1 MRKPKKEIQLT
12 SYDELL
18 GINEAE
24 QNSFN
29 QVFEVPLNELYPFK
43 NHPFH
48 VNDDEKMAETV
59 ESIKNYGILNPALVR
74 PRAEGG
80 YELIAGHRRKRGCEL
95 AGKSKM
101 PVLIRNYTD
110 DEAVIVMVD
119 SNIQRENLLPS
130 EKAYAYKMKMDAVKH
145 QGIKDENAV
154 SVDSADLV
162 GQAAGDSGRTVQR
175 YIRLTCLIPELLKL
189 LDEGKINFTVGVSLT
204 YLSETE
210 QIWVKDCIV
219 SGASSVTGSM
229 ATKLKQYSG
238 EGKLTELA
246 VQLILNEKK
255 TETGKDESI
264 SQRNITENRL
274 NRLSMNCLIT
284 GRKANNEGR
293 RESKMAKSES
303 TKIEFGYF
311 HDYES
316 EQFAFYRIPKVLFTD
331 EYFRNLSSDAKVL
344 YGLMLD
350 RMALSIRNN
359 WVDNEGK
366 VYIIFTL
373 EQVMEYMNCG
383 KDKGVK
389 ILAELDTDK
398 GIGLIERVKRGLGKP
413 TIIYVK
419 SFVYRK
425 EKVLDS
431 AENDN
436 RSQEVG
442 KAEVKSSE
450 KPKSGVLESRSQEF
464 GKTEVWKSEKSKSRV
479 RKNRSTEV
487 GKTDPNN
494 TNYNYTDISN
504 TDRSNTDLINLS
516 DSSEQQSM
524 DLMEEMGLFQ
534 MNTALVKRNIEYDC
548 LVQRCR
554 LGEQQQLDEIVAL
567 IVETISIEREN
578 ITISGVKYPY
588 QFVKSRLLL
597 LEESHIEYVLD
608 CLHEN
613 TREVKNIK
621 AYLLTCLMNSIT
633 TIGNYYQAKVNHDM
647 YGGGI

>member
-1 MRKPKKEIQLT
+1 
-12 SYDELL
+12 
-18 GINEAE
+18 
-24 QNSFN
+24 
-29 QVFEVPLNELYPFK
+29 
-43 NHPFH
+43 
-48 VNDDEKMAETV
+48 
-59 ESIKNYGILNPALVR
+59 
-74 PRAEGG
+74 
-80 YELIAGHRRKRGCEL
+80 
-95 AGKSKM
+95 
-101 PVLIRNYTD
+101 
-110 DEAVIVMVD
+110 
-119 SNIQRENLLPS
+119 
-130 EKAYAYKMKMDAVKH
+130 
-145 QGIKDENAV
+145 
-154 SVDSADLV
+154 
-162 GQAAGDSGRTVQR
+162 
-175 YIRLTCLIPELLKL
+175 
-189 LDEGKINFTVGVSLT
+189 
-204 YLSETE
+204 
-210 QIWVKDCIV
+210 
-219 SGASSVTGSM
+219 
-229 ATKLKQYSG
+229 
-238 EGKLTELA
+238 
-246 VQLILNEKK
+246 
-255 TETGKDESI
+255 
-264 SQRNITENRL
+264 
-274 NRLSMNCLIT
+274 
-284 GRKANNEGR
+284 
-293 RESKMAKSES
+293 MAKSES

-450 KPKSGVLESRSQEF
+450 NTTYRG
-464 GKTEVWKSEKSKSRV
+464 
-479 RKNRSTEV
+479 RKIRTTEV

-524 DLMEEMGLFQ
+524 DLMEEMELFQ

>member
-1 MRKPKKEIQLT
+1 
-12 SYDELL
+12 
-18 GINEAE
+18 
-24 QNSFN
+24 
-29 QVFEVPLNELYPFK
+29 
-43 NHPFH
+43 
-48 VNDDEKMAETV
+48 
-59 ESIKNYGILNPALVR
+59 
-74 PRAEGG
+74 
-80 YELIAGHRRKRGCEL
+80 
-95 AGKSKM
+95 
-101 PVLIRNYTD
+101 
-110 DEAVIVMVD
+110 
-119 SNIQRENLLPS
+119 
-130 EKAYAYKMKMDAVKH
+130 
-145 QGIKDENAV
+145 
-154 SVDSADLV
+154 
-162 GQAAGDSGRTVQR
+162 
-175 YIRLTCLIPELLKL
+175 
-189 LDEGKINFTVGVSLT
+189 
-204 YLSETE
+204 
-210 QIWVKDCIV
+210 
-219 SGASSVTGSM
+219 
-229 ATKLKQYSG
+229 
-238 EGKLTELA
+238 
-246 VQLILNEKK
+246 
-255 TETGKDESI
+255 
-264 SQRNITENRL
+264 
-274 NRLSMNCLIT
+274 
-284 GRKANNEGR
+284 
-293 RESKMAKSES
+293 MAKSES

-398 GIGLIERVKRGLGKP
+398 GIGLIERVKRGLEKP

-524 DLMEEMGLFQ
+524 DLMEEMELFQ